1 LPDRPRL
8 RVWGAP
14 RSWAAGS
21 RSNGGGGSGVAGC
34 RRDRVPA
41 RRRSRH
47 EPGPPRPCE
56 PAEFVYEVGRRPIG
70 PAAPTGVCAETP
82 SPYIASHQ
90 RSQHRVVPT
99 LPTSRRTNAPS
110 RESGAASLQGAGFD
124 RTERRAA
131 AENAFPSSHTKLVAA
146 APPVQGPARGLLD
159 PCRAPDAGTR
169 PRQRGHDNSAATER
183 ARRSFATK
191 VPGSGD
197 AVRVCGPRRIS
208 GAAPPRRRARAV
220 TYALPGVCVR
230 RSSAPGNRY
239 GARGLSHCSLR
250 PSQLAVASNSRST
263 PMLCMQW
270 GRTSQSSR

>member
-1 LPDRPRL
+1 MP
-8 RVWGAP
+8 VAGAIAS
-14 RSWAAGS
+14 RRGGAAGTSPVRTLLRAGRVRKRS
-21 RSNGGGGSGVAGC
+21 RSSAY
-34 RRDRVPA
+34 
-41 RRRSRH
+41 RSRGAH
-47 EPGPPRPCE
+47 RGLCGDTQS
-56 PAEFVYEVGRRPIG
+56 V
-70 PAAPTGVCAETP
+70 
-82 SPYIASHQ
+82 
-90 RSQHRVVPT
+90 HRVAPT
-99 LPTSRRTNAPS
+99 LPTSRRTNAPNIAS
-110 RESGAASLQGAGFD
+110 HQRSQSGI
-124 RTERRAA
+124 RRCAA
-131 AENAFPSSHTKLVAA
+131 AGRGIRPDGAPCGCRERVPSSHTKLVAA

-239 GARGLSHCSLR
+239 GAAACLTAACG
-250 PSQLAVASNSRST
+250 PA
-263 PMLCMQW
+263 
-270 GRTSQSSR
+270 SSRWHRTAGPRRCSACNGAARRNLLDSNGGMPGA